1 MSSGT
6 SAQRTLNH
14 GGSDRVD
21 ARLLDSRVLPQC
33 LDAVEFCPSRDF
45 PGTFAVASYQ
55 LVEPQASGDA
65 NVAATIT
72 ADGSSQSDGETTN
85 GKRQSRLGGV
95 HLFNLDAVDADVSDD
110 NGRLRDI
117 KEPPFPSA
125 ARMVHLQSVSGCGI
139 LDIKWRSE
147 GFLGRRAEADEQDE
161 EIADL
166 RERRENV
173 AERGNSTE
181 QMLLAA
187 ATADGTV
194 DLYEMHGGPIAAAA
208 PSLSLYT
215 RIPFPPSD
223 PAEPDT
229 KPAMC
234 LALDWWTAGE
244 FEAGS
249 GNREQQEADAGE
261 SGKGE
266 TDEEGVGE
274 RRRVWGVRRD
284 RIAVSRSDGSLA
296 VARQGEGGAWVAEHA
311 WLAHE
316 FEAWTCCFNIWDPEV
331 AMIVRC
337 VPGTSVHK
345 FPPPLHPRSLH
356 PPRGLHG
363 ATSRHTE
370 PGSRLSA
377 ALPTLRISSHLG
389 VTMSRFGGGK
399 SVPGRIKLTRGE
411 PQQAISPTSA
421 VRAREGPEIDAA
433 EILRPSNEERQL
445 ASKSRIQ
452 EASPPVAETAP
463 AVVEPMPE
471 SRSLDTARVAKF
483 RKELSAPAV
492 DLDALRELSWSG
504 IPPNLRPT
512 VWRLLLGYAPP
523 NADRRETVLARKR
536 QEYREWVPQYYDI
549 PNEDR
554 SDDEIHTLR
563 QISVD
568 CPRTVP
574 DVPFF
579 QQTLMQTAI
588 ERVLYIWAIR
598 HPASG
603 YVQGINDLLTPFLT
617 VFLSEIF
624 EGDIDTWV
632 VSKLSEDTLLQV
644 EADSYWCLSKLLDGI
659 QDHYTF
665 AQPGIQR
672 LVFRLKELVRRI
684 DEPVSRHMEEHHL
697 EFLQFA
703 FRWFNCLLIREI
715 PFSIVGRLW
724 DTYLSEGDGFAEFLV
739 YLCAS
744 FLLTWSEQLQQMD
757 FQEMVLFLQ
766 HVPTKRWSEKE
777 LDMVLSRAFMWRV
790 MFNRSPRHLN
800 SS

>member
-1 MSSGT
+1 MSSRT

-45 PGTFAVASYQ
+45 RSTFAVASYQ
-55 LVEPQASGDA
+55 LVEPQSSGDA
-65 NVAATIT
+65 NVAATII
-72 ADGSSQSDGETTN
+72 AEGSSESHGEAPN

-110 NGRLRDI
+110 NGRLPDR
-117 KEPPFPSA
+117 KEPPFPAA

-147 GFLGRRAEADEQDE
+147 GFLGRRAEADEQEE

-194 DLYEMHGGPIAAAA
+194 DLHEMHGGPIAAAP

-223 PAEPDT
+223 PAEPDA

-244 FEAGS
+244 SEAGS
-249 GNREQQEADAGE
+249 GNREEQEADAGE
-261 SGKGE
+261 SGSGE
-266 TDEEGVGE
+266 TDEEGAGE
-274 RRRVWGVRRD
+274 RRRAWGVRRD

-311 WLAHE
+311 WPAHE
-316 FEAWTCCFNIWDPEV
+316 FEAWTCCFNIWNPEV
-331 AMIVRC
+331 LYSGGDDCAMCAWDLRTQI
-337 VPGTSVHK
+337 PSPSSSPLSTS
-345 FPPPLHPRSLH
+345 S
-356 PPRGLHG
+356 
-363 ATSRHTE
+363 SRPAWRNIKAH
-370 PGSRLSA
+370 RA
-377 ALPTLRISSHLG
+377 G
-389 VTMSRFGGGK
+389 VTSLRCSPHSPHLLASGSYDEAVALDGLNVQFGGGK

-563 QISVD
+563 Q
-568 CPRTVP
+568 
-574 DVPFF
+574 
-579 QQTLMQTAI
+579 
-588 ERVLYIWAIR
+588 
-598 HPASG
+598 
-603 YVQGINDLLTPFLT
+603 
-617 VFLSEIF
+617 
-624 EGDIDTWV
+624 
-632 VSKLSEDTLLQV
+632 
-644 EADSYWCLSKLLDGI
+644 
-659 QDHYTF
+659 
-665 AQPGIQR
+665 
-672 LVFRLKELVRRI
+672 
-684 DEPVSRHMEEHHL
+684 
-697 EFLQFA
+697 
-703 FRWFNCLLIREI
+703 
-715 PFSIVGRLW
+715 
-724 DTYLSEGDGFAEFLV
+724 
-739 YLCAS
+739 
-744 FLLTWSEQLQQMD
+744 
-757 FQEMVLFLQ
+757 
-766 HVPTKRWSEKE
+766 
-777 LDMVLSRAFMWRV
+777 
-790 MFNRSPRHLN
+790 
-800 SS
+800 